1 MRAFPSDFL
10 MPIIKSAI
18 KRMRQNKVRN
28 TRLQPYKTQL
38 KTMMKKLTDLAKAGK
53 KADAEKIL
61 PAVYKAIDTAAK
73 KGFIHKKNASH
84 KKSLM
89 ARMVAA
95 K

>member
-1 MRAFPSDFL
+1 

-53 KADAEKIL
+53 KDDAAKL
-61 PAVYKAIDTAAK
+61 MPAVYKAIDTAAK
-73 KGFIHKKNASH
+73 KGLIHKKNAGH

-89 ARMVAA
+89 MKLV